1 MSIYHQTVKIVG
13 RSKGMDAT
21 AAAAYITRSEVE
33 DRTTGQTYDH
43 THHKDKAIHTERYLP
58 EKHPEWA
65 EVKSYKKG
73 KHEYLDYGELWNL
86 VEERET
92 RKDSQFAR
100 NFNLAAQS
108 EFTDEE
114 NLECFASWIKQNF
127 TSRGIIVDGAFH
139 EAHVEQ
145 DGSSNR
151 NMHFHALATIRQVD
165 ENGWLDKKDREA
177 NSKEFLERLR
187 KSWADINNA
196 MFERKFCRK
205 HQEEYDEI
213 FEEIKDIIPDEE
225 ERKRE
230 TIELLYDKYPAEWIF
245 ISEKTLD
252 DQRLE
257 IEEQLE
263 EEEGREELNLE
274 RITRLEKKFLSIPFE
289 AQRHL
294 GAKAKNMQRKG
305 KQTDRKACDN
315 DQMRKNRELEKELA
329 AVEVTEEE
337 LEKALSDDEEYLSL
351 NELKKRILAKASE
364 SIEDEEEVKM
374 IREQVEKLSTP
385 EEMEQWKKNVWKPI
399 EIRIRQMA
407 ERNAAYEDIK
417 SEHSEIIATYEETP
431 LGEMTEVQQ
440 IAVKERKKS
449 VVEFKEIDKN
459 NVFTDSGEQKEELG
473 GIISEMTLLQ
483 RVSNKFKNVLSKIKE
498 KAGEIIENSPL
509 KKFKI
514 FRVQRQIVDSWKPK
528 LNMEVI
534 SDGTKLNDTTING
547 RADKSA
553 VGRTGET
560 IDFIA
565 GVDAYSRRV
574 DAERAERAAE
584 EAARLDR
591 QHQEASRRRVK
602 EEQGD
607 ARGAAERTEN
617 RNQFTDDTITEQ
629 HGKSDR
635 PVKKHGHG
643 GRGR

>member
-1 MSIYHQTVKIVG
+1 
-13 RSKGMDAT
+13 MDAT

-73 KHEYLDYGELWNL
+73 KHEYLDYGEFWNL

-145 DGSSNR
+145 DGSSNSNR
-151 NMHFHALATIRQVD
+151 HFHALATIRQVD

-225 ERKRE
+225 ERRKE

-337 LEKALSDDEEYLSL
+337 LEKALSDDDEYLSL

-374 IREQVEKLSTP
+374 IREQVEKLNTP
-385 EEMEQWKKNVWKPI
+385 EEMEQWKKTVWKPI
-399 EIRIRQMA
+399 EIRIRQLA
-407 ERNAAYEDIK
+407 ERNAAYEDLK
-417 SEHSEIIATYEETP
+417 SEHSEIIATYEEAP

-459 NVFTDSGEQKEELG
+459 NVFTDSEEQKEELG

-498 KAGEIIENSPL
+498 KAGGIIENSPL

-607 ARGAAERTEN
+607 ARGAAGRTEN